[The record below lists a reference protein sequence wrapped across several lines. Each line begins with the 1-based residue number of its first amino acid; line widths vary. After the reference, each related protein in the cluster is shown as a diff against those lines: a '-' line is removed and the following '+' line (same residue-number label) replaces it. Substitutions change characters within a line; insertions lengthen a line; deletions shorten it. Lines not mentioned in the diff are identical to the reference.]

1 MMSLKSMKLFKY
13 IFISAFISNA
23 AFAADVTEQN
33 LELPEPLSFNAA
45 LAFAEKQYHY
55 SFQLNNSAIKV
66 AEAKSLAQQ
75 SSDDL
80 SVDLKGYLRK
90 VGVSEVGD
98 PENDNDS
105 KVSLIAKK
113 KLYDFGLTDKQNKFN
128 DSAVLIKQLEFELK
142 KEQYLLKV
150 VESYFNVLKADNE
163 YLTHNENMSIAFI
176 RFNRAQE
183 HQELGITS
191 DLDILKAQSNYEL
204 VRQQRYLSESNQR
217 FTRQVLSELLGS
229 SNLPDQLEIPVF
241 NDQKIIIDDVDL
253 LIDLA
258 FKNSKEMRWQ
268 QARLMQSQQAI
279 KVASNTFSPVIEAE
293 LEVTDYQRVSA
304 FRDDWRAS
312 INFNI
317 PLYAG
322 DKQNS
327 GVKLA
332 QANHLQTL
340 ANIKQVESNT
350 RLKVLELWQTIKEK
364 ILELEGAKIK
374 QEYRDLYLEQSRAN
388 YELEYKS
395 DLGDSMVQFSKS
407 RAERYQIEFDLESA
421 WRQLTQLVG
430 HNNQSQLIKSDV
442 K

>member
-23 AFAADVTEQN
+23 YAADVTEKG

-45 LAFAEKQYHY
+45 LTFAEKQYHY

-128 DSAVLIKQLEFELK
+128 NIAVLIKRLEFELK

-150 VESYFNVLKADNE
+150 IEAYFNVLKADNE

-204 VRQQRYLSESNQR
+204 VRQQRYLSESKQR

-241 NDQKIIIDDVDL
+241 NEQNIIDDVDL

-268 QARLMQSQQAI
+268 QARLIQSQQAI

-293 LEVTDYQRVSA
+293 LELTDYQRVSA

-322 DKQNS
+322 DKKNS

-332 QANHLQTL
+332 QANHQQSL
-340 ANIKQVESNT
+340 ANIKQTESNI
-350 RLKVLELWQTIKEK
+350 RLKVLELWQTIKQK
-364 ILELEGAKIK
+364 TLELEGAKIK